1 MSSWPFEFPE
11 MTTALVLSLLAYPKT
26 QPWVESL
33 EAWCEWH
40 VHQVRCEVQARDTA
54 SDKGNRWMWKY
65 YQAWVELHEA
75 YVELHRALI
84 DADANAW
91 AKLDQA
97 KRAQAQVDFLCL
109 EWIQSE
115 YPTEMTEALAE
126 VQAKRDHAH
135 ANHPSEKKELDV
147 SHFSIG
153 YILRAC
159 TSAT

>member
-1 MSSWPFEFPE
+1 MSLLSGQFPK

-40 VHQVRCEVQARDTA
+40 VHQVRREVQARVRA
-54 SDKGNRWMWKY
+54 FDKGNRWMWKY
-65 YQAWVELHEA
+65 HQAWVELHEA
-75 YVELHRALI
+75 YVELYRALI

-97 KRAQAQVDFLCL
+97 KRAQTQVDFLCL

-126 VQAKRDHAH
+126 VQAKQDHARAHAH
-135 ANHPSEKKELDV
+135 ANHPPEKKELDE
-147 SHFSIG
+147 SHFSFG
-153 YILRAC
+153 YIH
-159 TSAT
+159 